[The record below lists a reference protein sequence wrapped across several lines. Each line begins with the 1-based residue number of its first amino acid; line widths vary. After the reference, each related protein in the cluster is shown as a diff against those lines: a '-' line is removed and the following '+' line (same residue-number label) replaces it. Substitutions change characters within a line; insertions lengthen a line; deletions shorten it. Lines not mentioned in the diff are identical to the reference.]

1 MDYKVLKSNVADIV
15 KTNGNQEITGQ
26 LMQDVL
32 FALIENLGE
41 GWQFGGAV
49 KSSDAPSLGDDVR
62 AFYIAVEKGVYGA
75 FGGVSVTELSVITH
89 DSGYAVVGLGISFD
103 DAADIKELAEK
114 VAKNIE
120 DIAANAKNIAAD
132 EKRISALEANGSVTT
147 ARLADGAVT
156 SAKIDSGAHNPI
168 VFTELTASID
178 EADYEKVLNGA
189 EVGFQMSTGGNYI
202 PLTLRD
208 EDEDYLSL
216 YFGAT
221 LAAPSGKVVN
231 FVNFGV
237 IISKADRK
245 VEIQIPSGMSS
256 FDLAQ
261 VDTNKADIAALGTKV
276 TAEETARKD
285 ADADLQTKIDA
296 VNASVVD
303 EISARESADSTLDAK
318 ISSNSTAIAS
328 NKSDIARINE
338 TLGPYTDRADVV
350 LTPTETGYAI
360 SSDGVKVAK
369 SGWAIA
375 EFNAERGVEY
385 LFKPGTID
393 GGVCIFA
400 QKVTSKETR
409 AIDYT
414 YTYDDEGR
422 VATAKATYNGKTHTY
437 TYTYD
442 EETGTATIT
451 DESGTVVTSLPYQY
465 ETSVGTYL
473 PMTRLNAGAELPK
486 DGYCR
491 LMSHFQ
497 GNASLSVVVSY
508 KVGSADLTM
517 RAVKDGVFASVATQ
531 LGNLSQN
538 IASTQAALAGVE
550 KTAAGNEASIEGIV
564 AETRDFDSIPTLCGQ
579 PMILFGAGTPQE
591 SIVPSNW
598 NQYDP
603 DTDTGYDWTGVP
615 SALGQVYINTSASS
629 NGRYTAVWADEG
641 AQELKWLN
649 F

>member
-1 MDYKVLKSNVADIV
+1 MADFSTLKEQVAAVI
-15 KTNGNQEITGQ
+15 KANGTQSITGTNFQAQ
-26 LMQDVL
+26 LFNIIDSLNSAKADAVTGKGL
-32 FALIENLGE
+32 STNDLTNELLALVKGSVQETRLLAAIAE
-41 GWQFGGAV
+41 AV
-49 KSSDAPSLGDDVR
+49 KSYVAKADVVQ
-62 AFYIAVEKGVYGA
+62 ATG
-75 FGGVSVTELSVITH
+75 TDT
-89 DSGYAVVGLGISFD
+89 
-103 DAADIKELAEK
+103 EK
-114 VAKNIE
+114 VMSQKATSAALAGKVSTTDGVTKS
-120 DIAANAKNIAAD
+120 DIVSEEGSSTTKVMSQQIVTNALTQARTQISANA
-132 EKRISALEANGSVTT
+132 S
-147 ARLADGAVT
+147 
-156 SAKIDSGAHNPI
+156 
-168 VFTELTASID
+168 
-178 EADYEKVLNGA
+178 
-189 EVGFQMSTGGNYI
+189 
-202 PLTLRD
+202 
-208 EDEDYLSL
+208 
-216 YFGAT
+216 
-221 LAAPSGKVVN
+221 
-231 FVNFGV
+231 
-237 IISKADRK
+237 
-245 VEIQIPSGMSS
+245 
-256 FDLAQ
+256 
-261 VDTNKADIAALGTKV
+261 
-276 TAEETARKD
+276 
-285 ADADLQTKIDA
+285 
-296 VNASVVD
+296 
-303 EISARESADSTLDAK
+303 
-318 ISSNSTAIAS
+318 AIAS
-328 NKSDIARINE
+328 NKSDIARVNE

-350 LTPTETGYAI
+350 LTATETGYAI

-393 GGVCIFA
+393 GSVCIFA

-437 TYTYD
+437 TYAYD

-451 DESGTVVTSLPYQY
+451 DDSGTVVTSLPYQY

-564 AETRDFDSIPTLCGQ
+564 AETRDFDSIPTMCGQ

-598 NQYDP
+598 KQYDP

-641 AQELKWLN
+641 GQELKWLN

>member
-1 MDYKVLKSNVADIV
+1 MAKLVDLTGLK
-15 KTNGNQEITGQ
+15 
-26 LMQDVL
+26 
-32 FALIENLGE
+32 
-41 GWQFGGAV
+41 QFWTKAKAV
-49 KSSDAPSLGDDVR
+49 
-62 AFYIAVEKGVYGA
+62 
-75 FGGVSVTELSVITH
+75 
-89 DSGYAVVGLGISFD
+89 
-103 DAADIKELAEK
+103 
-114 VAKNIE
+114 
-120 DIAANAKNIAAD
+120 
-132 EKRISALEANGSVTT
+132 
-147 ARLADGAVT
+147 
-156 SAKIDSGAHNPI
+156 IDSGDNS
-168 VFTELTASID
+168 L
-178 EADYEKVLNGA
+178 
-189 EVGFQMSTGGNYI
+189 STKI
-202 PLTLRD
+202 
-208 EDEDYLSL
+208 
-216 YFGAT
+216 
-221 LAAPSGKVVN
+221 
-231 FVNFGV
+231 
-237 IISKADRK
+237 
-245 VEIQIPSGMSS
+245 
-256 FDLAQ
+256 
-261 VDTNKADIAALGTKV
+261 
-276 TAEETARKD
+276 TAET
-285 ADADLQTKIDA
+285 T
-296 VNASVVD
+296 
-303 EISARESADSTLDAK
+303 ARESADSALDTK
-318 ISSNSTAIAS
+318 ISSNASAIAS
-328 NKSDIARINE
+328 NKSDIARVNE

-350 LTPTETGYAI
+350 LTATETGYAI

-393 GGVCIFA
+393 GSVCIFA

-409 AIDYT
+409 AIDYS

-437 TYTYD
+437 TYAYD

-564 AETRDFDSIPTLCGQ
+564 TETRDFDSIPTLCGQ

-598 NQYDP
+598 KQYDP
-603 DTDTGYDWTGVP
+603 DTDTGYDWTGTP